1 MKFKLINRVTN
12 EEYICNKVTIGNF
25 NYYVVDNITTD
36 TNYFIQ
42 SISLFKRINESNVR
56 QEWRTTDFI
65 HGCSVKTGLN
75 YSFDSDDKSCKKV
88 IATNNPNID
97 IPKVIDE
104 ITKVFKNHFDI
115 DSTEDFPKTVG
126 DTNII
131 EYFKEGYNKSQQDFP
146 FSEED
151 MIEFANWKYFNFFQ
165 RIRDVL
171 YYTLSA
177 RPMSKILDKD
187 KGYTTKELLEIW
199 KSKQL
204 KVLYYE

>member
-1 MKFKLINRVTN
+1 MNKFKLINQQTN
-12 EEYICNKVTIGNF
+12 EEYICDKVTIGNF
-25 NYYVVDNITTD
+25 NYYVVDNIATD

-104 ITKVFKNHFDI
+104 IKVLSLKLYPPLIEEDWDKNIQYRDEFI
-115 DSTEDFPKTVG
+115 
-126 DTNII
+126 
-131 EYFKEGYNKSQQDFP
+131 EGYNKSQQDFP
-146 FSEED
+146 FSEND
-151 MIEFANWKYFNFFQ
+151 MIEFGDWLINVCNSNWELNKNCYITGVASTA
-165 RIRDVL
+165 IRN
-171 YYTLSA
+171 
-177 RPMSKILDKD
+177 
-187 KGYTTKELLEIW
+187 TKELFDIW
-199 KSKQL
+199 KEQQL
-204 KVLYYE
+204 KVLYYEV